1 MTNYHKLTK
10 AQLIQELSR
19 LQSNSDA
26 CGIDRETINL
36 THDLEVYQV
45 ELEMQNRELR
55 DKQQELELARDKYA
69 DLYEFAP
76 VGYLTLDDKG
86 IIRNINLTATGLL
99 KYTRD
104 QLLEKPF
111 TIFLTNGNSRDFF
124 NALRTVMADNKEQN
138 LELLLKCKDQT
149 NLYVRLQMAPPANS
163 YTTEIRVAMINIS
176 EQKSA
181 EADAR
186 EHREALL
193 HADRLSLLGELSS
206 GIAHELSQPIAA
218 IAIYAAMLGDMA
230 KSDRLTEP
238 ELAEIAKH
246 VAAQSERAGL
256 ILDRVR
262 TFARREEP
270 RQTRQNII
278 DAISEA
284 TGFMDPLLKQN
295 DTSIVIRKKGAIRNV
310 KIDRAQIIQVLVNLL
325 NNAIEAMRDTPVQER
340 EIVIEV
346 TMADQHYVEVAI
358 QDNGVGIGQD
368 VRDQV
373 FMPFYTTRAKGLG
386 LGLSLSYSIIQSHG
400 GRMWTE
406 SNNQQGT
413 IFRFTLPVAHNKKK
427 SP

>member
-1 MTNYHKLTK
+1 MTDYHKLTK
-10 AQLIQELSR
+10 AQLIQKLTR
-19 LQSNSDA
+19 LQSNPDA
-26 CGIDRETINL
+26 RGVDRETKNI

-86 IIRNINLTATGLL
+86 IIRIINLTATGLL
-99 KYTRD
+99 KYTRN
-104 QLLEKPF
+104 QLLDKPF

-124 NALRTVMADNKEQN
+124 HALRAVIADNKEQN

-149 NLYVRLQMAPPANS
+149 NLYVRLQMAPPVNGN
-163 YTTEIRVAMINIS
+163 TTEIRVAMINIS
-176 EQKSA
+176 DQKSA
-181 EADAR
+181 EVDAR

-206 GIAHELSQPIAA
+206 GIAHEVSQPIAA
-218 IAIYAAMLGDMA
+218 IAIYAAMLGDLA
-230 KSDRLTEP
+230 KSERLAEP
-238 ELAEIAKH
+238 ELVEIAKQ

-270 RQTRQNII
+270 RQERQDIL
-278 DAISEA
+278 DVISET
-284 TGFMDPLLKQN
+284 TGFMEPLLKQN
-295 DTSIVIRKKGAIRNV
+295 DVSVVVRKRGGIRNV
-310 KIDRAQIIQVLVNLL
+310 KIDRVQIIQVLVNLL
-325 NNAIEAMRDTPVQER
+325 HNAIEAMRDTPPQDR

-346 TMADQHYVEVAI
+346 TMADHDNVEVAI
-358 QDNGVGIGQD
+358 QDKGVGIGQD
-368 VRDQV
+368 ARDQV

-406 SNNQQGT
+406 PNNQQGT
-413 IFRFTLPVAHNKKK
+413 AFRFTLPAAHNKKK
-427 SP
+427 

>member
-1 MTNYHKLTK
+1 M
-10 AQLIQELSR
+10 
-19 LQSNSDA
+19 
-26 CGIDRETINL
+26 
-36 THDLEVYQV
+36 
-45 ELEMQNRELR
+45 
-55 DKQQELELARDKYA
+55 
-69 DLYEFAP
+69 
-76 VGYLTLDDKG
+76 TLDDKG